1 MLKYSL
7 RMPMKPMLWLR
18 QRPARLRTC
27 LLTAMVSLM
36 LGGPDSVFAQD
47 KPANA
52 SGSEQVAKAV
62 GVIKSIQ
69 ADSITLV
76 DKSGTDVIAKL
87 VSATRILHVLPGE
100 KDLKNATAMQAQDLQ
115 AGDSVRVR
123 GQTAADG
130 HTIIALEVIVLK
142 QSDLAAKQ
150 QRDRDDWQKRGVAG
164 NVTAVDAAAGTVT
177 VSSGGMSA
185 KRTVTLH
192 IAKDTV
198 LRRYAPG
205 SAKIEDAKPAPFD
218 QIRVGDQ
225 LNARGTRSP
234 DGNEV
239 AAEEVIFGP
248 FPYIEGIIKA
258 IDVANNTVTVQDAMR
273 KSAVVVK
280 VTPDSLLLK
289 LSPEMAQRIAAGLK
303 NSGGAAGGSGDQP
316 GASGQGAT
324 PNGSVAQ
331 PSASAESQGARGA
344 RGGPGGN
351 GPPDIQRMLSRLPKN
366 TLADLQKEDT
376 VMIVSA
382 EGGDAGA
389 VTAVKLL
396 AGVDAILRA
405 APNRSASSLLSGWSL
420 GAPGG
425 EGEAAP
431 Q

>member
-289 LSPEMAQRIAAGLK
+289 LSPEMAQRYAEWKRGTTICVGRIAG
-303 NSGGAAGGSGDQP
+303 
-316 GASGQGAT
+316 
-324 PNGSVAQ
+324 
-331 PSASAESQGARGA
+331 GARGA
-344 RGGPGGN
+344 RRTGRERSSGYTAHVEPLTQEHAGGPAERGYRDDRVSRRWRCGRSNGGQTAR
-351 GPPDIQRMLSRLPKN
+351 GSGRHPQGGAKPKR
-366 TLADLQKEDT
+366 
-376 VMIVSA
+376 V
-382 EGGDAGA
+382 
-389 VTAVKLL
+389 VTAFRLVP
-396 AGVDAILRA
+396 GRA
-405 APNRSASSLLSGWSL
+405 RRRR
-420 GAPGG
+420 
-425 EGEAAP
+425 
-431 Q
+431 